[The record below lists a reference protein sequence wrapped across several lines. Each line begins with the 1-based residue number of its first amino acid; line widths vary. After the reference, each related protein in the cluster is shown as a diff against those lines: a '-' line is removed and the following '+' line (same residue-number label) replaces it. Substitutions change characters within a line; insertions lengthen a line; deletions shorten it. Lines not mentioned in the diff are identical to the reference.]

1 MDKHRI
7 PNITI
12 GGSKN
17 SLAGRA
23 FNGVIHSVDVTMG
36 RDGDPTTISLGVVLD
51 SAISA
56 GTGLVREFDIS
67 EGALNLESPVP
78 LKLNDT
84 TLFHNMFMKGFSEST
99 DPSSKTL
106 TVDYVDGAVL
116 LDRIFVG
123 ALHEH
128 VDSQGDFVGNH
139 PYQISIPARC
149 PVKKLQKINAD
160 GDEVLVCDHS
170 VVETRIGTAIRKLK
184 SVNTNIAKPNSMAR
198 RIDKKNIWKGGYI
211 MIGREEFTEQTCSM
225 KDVTYTF
232 NDLVRGVQDFGIL
245 VDYSRFSG
253 YDILLAKN
261 YTGTVRD
268 VLQNWMNDLGAYMRW
283 DFQSPRPKIIITR
296 NGDSDEV
303 ESNMRA
309 AIAYLKSQDKREDK
323 ALVINS
329 SNKAITLD
337 GTYSQAYSS
346 IFNIGPSAKETNRT
360 TTTNVTFTNE
370 GLDTISGV
378 KINEKGVKFATK
390 VYNGRDIND
399 IYISCGLGKFSP
411 ELRDI
416 YNVRKGINIIDQI
429 QEESTIDEDSGEV
442 IVTKS
447 GYEKFIEKE
456 ADYMPYFEA
465 LGFRAIFPLT
475 FGPLISGSD
484 KNAKAAQ
491 RLRDNIWQFEQGI
504 SKLTADTIDF
514 GVEQASAS
522 GNNGED
528 KDQIPNK
535 IHFFMGFYEDNLKS
549 YATQLE
555 QKIASSYIGKHY
567 TMQAPFSQI
576 FDGRFC
582 PWQKSLESL
591 KTVPDTEY
599 FAHNEYYRS
608 PMHEFVESISDL
620 QISFDNDSYENVL
633 YDKLRKMRKD
643 ISYECNQDMV
653 KNARNKG
660 FFYFNRQSAAWATFP
675 KDMKNLMN
683 PWTLILDDK
692 YKNGPENISNESRYR
707 SEKISKRVRKN
718 IVKNYV
724 PTNHPLSVV
733 PSLYVNVEDDDSSEL
748 ERDLRDYFASEI
760 LNSGR
765 AVGVKAVLCV
775 LKTEDPK
782 KKGKVFVGKGT
793 LPLHKIGNIRVDFG
807 GEDTR
812 AKNFKFK
819 KVRNPI
825 EELNALKAF
834 CDRKNNVYA
843 DKQNDCKT
851 VCEFD
856 LMQSICGDCG
866 EMEEIADAAHDLA
879 IIGHA
884 KTGHIYTKCI
894 TITRKDPSYEVTAIN
909 ESQKEGEKED
919 SPPKA
924 RNERLYSNTQ
934 NRAGK
939 EKENYKVNRTVDIIF
954 PSEDPHGGALKYTKS
969 KTTTDMGIRK
979 VFDGINA
986 KRVVYPSKTAST
998 LKYMTNDISQ
1008 AILSAINSEEG
1019 LIDGELPINL
1029 MIDMAIDQENTGAL
1043 RKLQSITAIK
1053 YHRLIRH
1060 HLFDKHSDKPRE
1072 TSSFKIYLGDDYSMT
1087 QLMNYMT
1094 PLHGLGSFSVAA
1106 DEAGLYLNL
1115 SFNNNPIARRDIENL
1130 FRKVGPM
1137 VKNYSHKFATLST
1150 L

>member
-1 MDKHRI
+1 
-7 PNITI
+7 
-12 GGSKN
+12 
-17 SLAGRA
+17 
-23 FNGVIHSVDVTMG
+23 
-36 RDGDPTTISLGVVLD
+36 
-51 SAISA
+51 
-56 GTGLVREFDIS
+56 
-67 EGALNLESPVP
+67 
-78 LKLNDT
+78 
-84 TLFHNMFMKGFSEST
+84 
-99 DPSSKTL
+99 
-106 TVDYVDGAVL
+106 
-116 LDRIFVG
+116 
-123 ALHEH
+123 
-128 VDSQGDFVGNH
+128 
-139 PYQISIPARC
+139 
-149 PVKKLQKINAD
+149 
-160 GDEVLVCDHS
+160 
-170 VVETRIGTAIRKLK
+170 
-184 SVNTNIAKPNSMAR
+184 
-198 RIDKKNIWKGGYI
+198 
-211 MIGREEFTEQTCSM
+211 MI
-225 KDVTYTF
+225 
-232 NDLVRGVQDFGIL
+232 
-245 VDYSRFSG
+245 
-253 YDILLAKN
+253 
-261 YTGTVRD
+261 
-268 VLQNWMNDLGAYMRW
+268 
-283 DFQSPRPKIIITR
+283 
-296 NGDSDEV
+296 
-303 ESNMRA
+303 
-309 AIAYLKSQDKREDK
+309 
-323 ALVINS
+323 
-329 SNKAITLD
+329 
-337 GTYSQAYSS
+337 
-346 IFNIGPSAKETNRT
+346 
-360 TTTNVTFTNE
+360 
-370 GLDTISGV
+370 
-378 KINEKGVKFATK
+378 
-390 VYNGRDIND
+390 
-399 IYISCGLGKFSP
+399 
-411 ELRDI
+411 
-416 YNVRKGINIIDQI
+416 
-429 QEESTIDEDSGEV
+429 
-442 IVTKS
+442 
-447 GYEKFIEKE
+447 
-456 ADYMPYFEA
+456 
-465 LGFRAIFPLT
+465 
-475 FGPLISGSD
+475 
-484 KNAKAAQ
+484 
-491 RLRDNIWQFEQGI
+491 
-504 SKLTADTIDF
+504 
-514 GVEQASAS
+514 
-522 GNNGED
+522 
-528 KDQIPNK
+528 
-535 IHFFMGFYEDNLKS
+535 
-549 YATQLE
+549 
-555 QKIASSYIGKHY
+555 
-567 TMQAPFSQI
+567 
-576 FDGRFC
+576 
-582 PWQKSLESL
+582 
-591 KTVPDTEY
+591 
-599 FAHNEYYRS
+599 
-608 PMHEFVESISDL
+608 
-620 QISFDNDSYENVL
+620 
-633 YDKLRKMRKD
+633 
-643 ISYECNQDMV
+643 

-660 FFYFNRQSAAWATFP
+660 FFYFNRSSAAWATFP

-692 YKNGPENISNESRYR
+692 YKNGSENISNKSQYR

-718 IVKNYV
+718 LVKNYV

-733 PSLYVNVEDDDSSEL
+733 PALYVNVEDDDSSEL

-782 KKGKVFVGKGT
+782 TKGKVFVGKGT
-793 LPLHKIGNIRVDFG
+793 VPLHEIGDIRMDFG

-812 AKNFKFK
+812 AKDFKFK
-819 KVRNPI
+819 IVRNPI

-834 CDRKNNVYA
+834 CDRKNSVYA

-909 ESQKEGEKED
+909 ESKKEGEKED
-919 SPPKA
+919 SPPKT
-924 RNERLYSNTQ
+924 RSEFLYSNTQ

-939 EKENYKVNRTVDIIF
+939 GKENELVNRNIDIIF
-954 PSEDPHGGALKYTKS
+954 PSEAPHGGALKYTKS